1 MHLYYNRSKPK
12 KWTGGFRPAMTRRNF
27 IKLCTSVLI
36 ALGLGRFVPAA
47 AADVRIKYPR
57 QIITKDSATG
67 RTIMWQG
74 DGARMDASFL
84 LKAPDGREA
93 SFTPEANTLLQDDTT
108 TTFYTVH
115 LENLQP
121 ASTYQ
126 GTITMAD
133 EAVTLPIVTPAADL
147 SSFTALFIDDS
158 QCGETYEPF
167 ANLLSKALRRQPD
180 AAFLADIGDLTDN
193 GQSSWHWDSFF
204 AVLTDSRAK
213 NMPFVPVMGNHE
225 CYGLDWQFALPRRY
239 LASFSVPNNGSRSFN
254 GYYYAFDY
262 GPVHFIVLNTQ
273 FVELDGLKPGLLQEQ
288 HLWLK
293 HEAQSTKKTW
303 KVVLMHKDVIAY
315 DEYQAGTGHAG
326 GISDVGHD
334 FMKAFDALGIDLVLT
349 GHMHTYR
356 NRGHIYDEKPADHG
370 PVYLMFGPAGNE
382 RYTVP
387 PDTTFDQV
395 SLDQSDP
402 NVYRNYLTLTA
413 APQKLVT
420 NCYLEDGTLIDRVVL
435 TK

>member
-1 MHLYYNRSKPK
+1 MSH
-12 KWTGGFRPAMTRRNF
+12 MTRRNF
-27 IKLCTSVLI
+27 LKLCTSALI

-47 AADVRIKYPR
+47 AMDLKIKFPR
-57 QIITKDSATG
+57 QIITKDASRS
-67 RTIMWQG
+67 RTIMWQT
-74 DGARMDASFL
+74 DGARENASFV
-84 LKAPDGREA
+84 LKNPDGTEA

-121 ASTYQ
+121 ASTYH
-126 GTITMAD
+126 GTIMMAD
-133 EAVTLPIVTPAADL
+133 EALSLAIVTPAAEL
-147 SSFTALFIDDS
+147 TAFTALFIDDS

-167 ANLLSKALRRQPD
+167 ANLLTKALARQKD
-180 AAFLADIGDLTDN
+180 AAFLADLGDLTDN

-204 AVLTDSRAK
+204 SVLDECRAK
-213 NMPFVPVMGNHE
+213 TLPFVPVMGNHE

-239 LASFSVPNNGSRSFN
+239 LAAFSVPPNDSRNFD
-254 GYYYAFDY
+254 GYYYSFDY
-262 GPVHFIVLNTQ
+262 GPVHFLVLNTQ
-273 FVELDGLKPGLLQEQ
+273 FEELDELKPGLLQEEL
-288 HLWLK
+288 LWLK
-293 HEAQSTKKTW
+293 HDAQSSQKPW
-303 KVVLMHKDVIAY
+303 KVVLMHKDIIAY
-315 DEYQAGTGHAG
+315 DEYQPVAGHAG

-382 RYTVP
+382 RYFVP
-387 PDTTFDQV
+387 PDTTFDKV

-402 NVYRNYLTLTA
+402 KTYRNYLTLTA
-413 APQKLVT
+413 SPQKLST
-420 NCYLEDGTLIDRVVL
+420 ACYLEDGTLIDRVVL